1 MIIRKDNLA
10 SLLDAASQAQT
21 VYVPVEGNGT
31 TFFAPYEPAML
42 ATPEA
47 ADAQLRLDLQ
57 NTQQPPKELLFPA
70 TEKMF
75 RWKRHEGELAIEAV
89 EAASEPFVI
98 FGARPCDADAIERL
112 DQVFLTKGYVDEYYE
127 ARRNAATIVV
137 LACRSAAPTCFCSSM
152 GGAPDGTTCA
162 DVLLREGDD
171 IYSVEALT
179 DKGTALVDAWAP
191 HLAEGEV
198 DAPVPELALQV
209 NMEGVADKLNGM
221 FDDPLWQEVSD
232 SCITCGTCTFV
243 CPTCYCFD
251 ISQDR
256 RADEGSRFRC
266 WDSCMFTDYTL
277 MAGGHNPRATKQSR
291 VRQRFMHKLCYFEE
305 RYGESLCVGCGR
317 CIVDCPAAVDI
328 SLIIDRIG
336 AE

>member
-1 MIIRKDNLA
+1 MIIRKDKLA
-10 SLLDAASQAQT
+10 SLLDATAQT
-21 VYVPVEGNGT
+21 QAVYVPFACNGT
-31 TFFAPYEPAML
+31 SAFQVY
-42 ATPEA
+42 TPGM
-47 ADAQLRLDLQ
+47 QPSLHLQ
-57 NTQQPPKELLFPA
+57 TTQQPPKELLFPA

-75 RWKRHEGELAIEAV
+75 RWKRHDGTLDFEAV
-89 EAASEPFVI
+89 EAASEPFVV
-98 FGARPCDADAIERL
+98 FGVRPCDVDAIERL

-127 ARRNAATIVV
+127 ARRNAATIVA
-137 LACRSAAPTCFCSSM
+137 LACTDAAPTCFCTSM
-152 GGAPDGTTCA
+152 GGGPDQPSVA
-162 DVLLREGDD
+162 DVMLREGPEAFDV
-171 IYSVEALT
+171 SALT
-179 DKGTALVDAWAP
+179 AKGEQLVDAWGPFLEEGDA
-191 HLAEGEV
+191 HARLAQV
-198 DAPVPELALQV
+198 ALSV
-209 NMEGVADKLNGM
+209 SMEGVAGKLSGM
-221 FDDPLWQEVSD
+221 FDHPLWQEVAD
-232 SCITCGTCTFV
+232 TCLACGTCTFL

-277 MAGGHNPRATKQSR
+277 MAGNHNPRADKQSR

-336 AE
+336 EADA